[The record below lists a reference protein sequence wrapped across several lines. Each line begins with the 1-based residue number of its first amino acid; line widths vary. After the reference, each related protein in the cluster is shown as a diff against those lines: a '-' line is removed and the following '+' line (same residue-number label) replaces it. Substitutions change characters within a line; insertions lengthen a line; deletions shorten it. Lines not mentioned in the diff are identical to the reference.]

1 MERRTGKQVAAALM
15 VVLSLTVMAAGCSQT
30 PAVQSTDENENIVH
44 TNESVT
50 GGWRAESYLNG
61 IVYQES
67 AEVAGLQYQAY
78 QLAKIRLDER
88 IAERD
93 AGKYDKP
100 IAIISDIDN
109 TLASDANYMAGV
121 VLDDPTWDNTH
132 WDGYYYALA
141 NTSNVAIPGAVEF
154 CQYAASKGVE
164 VFYITNRL
172 HDQEDLTVAQ
182 LQRLGFPN
190 ADADHVQVCDPSGSS
205 NKDQR
210 RQNVLE
216 NYDVVLYMGD
226 NIGDF
231 TSAFA
236 REMGAIARTEMASD
250 PEYKDKWGVE
260 WIVLPNATYGDYCGA
275 VWKNDKTLDA
285 AGRAAA
291 VRELLEHY
299 AYTNTELYE
308 TWYPDVKE

>member
-15 VVLSLTVMAAGCSQT
+15 VVLSLAVMAAGCSQT
-30 PAVQSTDENENIVH
+30 PAVQSTDEKENIVH

-190 ADADHVQVCDPSGSS
+190 ADES
-205 NKDQR
+205 K
-210 RQNVLE
+210 
-216 NYDVVLYMGD
+216 
-226 NIGDF
+226 
-231 TSAFA
+231 
-236 REMGAIARTEMASD
+236 
-250 PEYKDKWGVE
+250 
-260 WIVLPNATYGDYCGA
+260 
-275 VWKNDKTLDA
+275 
-285 AGRAAA
+285 
-291 VRELLEHY
+291 LL
-299 AYTNTELYE
+299 L
-308 TWYPDVKE
+308 